1 MHFVSNS
8 DAEKILKDI
17 RENKVRYLISGEL
30 NKIVQQIN
38 QKYNNDIDKIIH
50 FWFDSAAYNLL
61 DYCHRTLLIN
71 IFETVGVKHEL
82 VLAFLNNIGDNHLL
96 YKLGITRLKGKS
108 GKEYYKFDPSVRLQ
122 I

>member
-1 MHFVSNS
+1 MHFFSNS

-30 NKIVQQIN
+30 NNIVQKIN
-38 QKYNNDIDKIIH
+38 HKYNNDIDTIIH

-61 DYCHRTLLIN
+61 DYCHRTLLMH
-71 IFETVGVKHEL
+71 IFEMVGVKHEL

-108 GKEYYKFDPSVRLQ
+108 GKEYYKFDPSARLR